1 MPTDDGP
8 HLRYLSSRRRRR
20 RVDARPLRPEALLVE
35 LGVVV
40 ALWALVV
47 GTIAAFDRVGRR
59 AAALLVP
66 YLLWV
71 GFAAVLNYQFWRLN

>member
-8 HLRYLSSRRRRR
+8 HLRYLSSRGRRR

-35 LGVVV
+35 PDVIV

-59 AAALLVP
+59 AAALLVL
-66 YLLWV
+66 YLM
-71 GFAAVLNYQFWRLN
+71 

>member
-1 MPTDDGP
+1 M
-8 HLRYLSSRRRRR
+8 
-20 RVDARPLRPEALLVE
+20 DARPLRPEALLVE
-35 LGVVV
+35 PDVIV

-47 GTIAAFDRVGRR
+47 GTIVAFDRVGRR

-71 GFAAVLNYQFWRLN
+71 AFAALNYRLWRPSGRESPPGIISIWR

>member
-1 MPTDDGP
+1 M
-8 HLRYLSSRRRRR
+8 
-20 RVDARPLRPEALLVE
+20 DARPLRPEALLVE

-59 AAALLVP
+59 AAALLVL
-66 YLLWV
+66 YLVWGSVRRPQLPV
-71 GFAAVLNYQFWRLN
+71 LAPERARVAARNNIDLAVV

>member
-1 MPTDDGP
+1 M
-8 HLRYLSSRRRRR
+8 
-20 RVDARPLRPEALLVE
+20 DARPLRPEALLVE
-35 LGVVV
+35 LGVIV

-59 AAALLVP
+59 TAALLVP

-71 GFAAVLNYQFWRLN
+71 ASAALDYQFRRPSDRELPPGNNIDLAVV